1 MAESL
6 EKKTLRAAVVRR
18 FGPPEAIVV
27 EEMPKSEPAPD
38 GVLVQVVAAGV
49 NTVAASNRADG
60 TWAGLTLPVVLG
72 SDAAGIVVPRGDV
85 EDLIAEGYGTVS
97 IAVDFVGGDT
107 FSRALPVVAEG
118 GRVASACALQ
128 GDLELREHGHG
139 RRKLVLRI
147 QPERPARRRDANES
161 AA

>member
-6 EKKTLRAAVVRR
+6 EKKTMRAAVVRR

-27 EEMPKSEPAPD
+27 EEVPKPEPAPD
-38 GVLVQVVAAGV
+38 EVLVQVVAAGV
-49 NTVAASNRADG
+49 NPVDASSRADG

-72 SDAAGIVVPRGDV
+72 RDAAGIVVARGDV
-85 EDLIAEGYGTVS
+85 EALIAEGYGTVS
-97 IAVDFVGGDT
+97 IAVDVVGGDT
-107 FSRALPVVAEG
+107 LSRALPVVAED

-128 GDLELREHGHG
+128 GDLGLREGFP
-139 RRKLVLRI
+139 LD
-147 QPERPARRRDANES
+147 QRPARRRDANES